1 MRRVRYGAA
10 GGVALAV
17 GAFTALAAT
26 SGPATQA
33 APVAASG
40 ASSPVAGT
48 PSAASPSVT
57 PAEPATASPGFLPDR
72 AGGAVAPGGDGP
84 AAGASHAS

>member
-1 MRRVRYGAA
+1 MERHGDEAAAHAARMRRVRYGAA

-48 PSAASPSVT
+48 PSAASPS
-57 PAEPATASPGFLPDR
+57 S
-72 AGGAVAPGGDGP
+72 
-84 AAGASHAS
+84 